1 MTLVTA
7 ICPSIS
13 ETSYAGRHTDGHHG
27 TGGLKMMTHRSTK
40 LIGST
45 LGFVTG
51 GAIAA
56 VGFIHVIQNTLFKLF

>member
-1 MTLVTA
+1 
-7 ICPSIS
+7 
-13 ETSYAGRHTDGHHG
+13 
-27 TGGLKMMTHRSTK
+27 MMTHRSTK

>member
-1 MTLVTA
+1 MIVVTELRT
-7 ICPSIS
+7 CIS
-13 ETSYAGRHTDGHHG
+13 DDEYAGCHSDEHRE
-27 TGGLKMMTHRSTK
+27 TGGLIMITHRSTK

-56 VGFIHVIQNTLFKLF
+56 VGFIYLIQNSLLKLF